1 MKYEANDIVSLSAG
15 RAFREKIGMY
25 LSADRQ
31 EAINLGLRE
40 LIVNVQDEYE
50 VYKPDNPTLA
60 VHLLTDKKEICVI
73 DNMRGIPVGIRDDG
87 ENSLTAAFLI
97 PHSGGKHE
105 EGVYSSAVGVNG
117 EGNKIVCHTAE
128 WLNVEVHRDGKIYSQ
143 CFESDDE
150 GAHPTTNVI
159 EEPLPH
165 YDNGANIGGHGTIIH
180 YKPDPKVYGDIFIDI
195 DSLRNTLK
203 EMSMFSS
210 GLKIILQV
218 DDKKETF
225 YSKSGLID
233 GLSKENRLSE
243 PFSYHYETADC
254 KVDLALQWVSKK
266 GKIRGYANNLYMPDG
281 GAFISGFKSSL
292 TRTFN
297 SLAKTKYDGE
307 TIRGVLDGFVS
318 VKVKVGQFTNQQKTA
333 LANPEAR
340 SATST
345 AISECLKQ
353 FAFKRQKDF
362 EQVLELLDKIAKAER
377 AAEKVRKQI
386 LETEKEIS
394 NDKKK
399 RIILADKLKDCQI
412 HGPNSGS
419 VLAICEGDSALGAL
433 VQARPID
440 KVALL
445 PIRGKIIS
453 ALKHPDEK
461 ILQNEEVKAIFSALG
476 CGFFNKYNSNKLN
489 YQYVAVASDSDA
501 DGANISNLIVTLFY
515 YLCPKFIEEGRL
527 LWMRMPLFV
536 LKYKDK
542 TLYAFS
548 DAEKNELI
556 KKYGKPK
563 ELSRKKGIGENT
575 PQETAEAVFGPQKR
589 WEQLIIGNKSE
600 FDERIHMLMGKEVDD
615 RRQFI
620 IDNVD
625 FSLIGE

>member
-50 VYKPDNPTLA
+50 VYKPEEP
-60 VHLLTDKKEICVI
+60 LLHIELDTKSHIIQVA
-73 DNMRGIPVGIRDDG
+73 DNMRGIPVGIREDG

-128 WLNVEVHRDGKIYSQ
+128 WLEVEVYREGKRYSQ
-143 CFESDDE
+143 KFISDDE
-150 GAHPTTNVI
+150 GARAITDVI
-159 EEPLPH
+159 EQSRPDS
-165 YDNGANIGGHGTIIH
+165 YTGTVIQ

-195 DSLRNTLK
+195 EALRTMLK
-203 EMSMFSS
+203 EMSMFST
-210 GLKIILQV
+210 GLKIELIV
-218 DDKKETF
+218 DGKKEIF
-225 YSKSGLID
+225 YSESGLID
-233 GLSKENRLSE
+233 GLSKENRLSA
-243 PFSYHYETADC
+243 PFSYHYETSDC

-353 FAFKRQKDF
+353 FVFKRQKDF
-362 EQVLELLDKIAKAER
+362 NQVLELLDKLAKAER
-377 AAEKVRKQI
+377 AAEKARKQV
-386 LETEKEIS
+386 LEASKEIEK
-394 NDKKK
+394 NQKKK
-399 RIILADKLKDCQI
+399 VFASDKLKDAEFL
-412 HGPNSGS
+412 GPNATLL
-419 VLAICEGDSALGAL
+419 VVEGNSAMGGMA
-433 VQARPID
+433 QARDYTKYGIL
-440 KVALL
+440 A
-445 PIRGKIIS
+445 IRGKIINCLS
-453 ALKHPDEK
+453 NPEEK
-461 ILQNEEVKAIFSALG
+461 IFNNEEIKLLLSAMNIVPG
-476 CGFFNKYNSNKLN
+476 KYNPSKLR
-489 YQYVAVASDSDA
+489 YGRLAICTDADSD
-501 DGANISNLIVTLFY
+501 GAHIGLLIMAALQ
-515 YLCPKFIEEGRL
+515 YLAPEFIKEGRL
-527 LWMRMPLFV
+527 CWLRSPLYIVENKGKESYYFTDDEFNKV
-536 LKYKDK
+536 RNKIKGEVTRAKGLG
-542 TLYAFS
+542 
-548 DAEKNELI
+548 EL
-556 KKYGKPK
+556 PA
-563 ELSRKKGIGENT
+563 
-575 PQETAEAVFGPQKR
+575 ETARASMFTQEYQRIDVMEWNDSAID
-589 WEQLIIGNKSE
+589 LLYDLMSE
-600 FDERIHMLMGKEVDD
+600 DVEP
-615 RRQFI
+615 RRDFI
-620 IDNVD
+620 MKKVD
-625 FSLIGE
+625 FSKVRE